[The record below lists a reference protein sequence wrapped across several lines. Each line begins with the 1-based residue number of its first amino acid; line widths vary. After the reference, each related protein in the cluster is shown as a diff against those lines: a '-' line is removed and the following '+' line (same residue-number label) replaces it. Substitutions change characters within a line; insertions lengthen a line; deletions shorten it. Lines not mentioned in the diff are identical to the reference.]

1 MGEACP
7 IRRLSRQRTRQAVLG
22 MERLFG
28 LRYPSSD
35 QSRDSTKRG
44 IRKDARA
51 AAEDIADVAQPGS
64 HPAQESVTALKLVH
78 AKGVEEGD
86 VESLAKMVGGDAAKA
101 SDVHCGGQVGAEV
114 HACCVE
120 HVEVIFRVHQASTFT
135 SHARGSSDHKAP
147 SPDSRRVCNHRM
159 ARARG

>member
-1 MGEACP
+1 
-7 IRRLSRQRTRQAVLG
+7 

-28 LRYPSSD
+28 LRYTSSD
-35 QSRDSTKRG
+35 QSRDSTKGG

-101 SDVHCGGQVGAEV
+101 SDVYFGGQVGAEV

-120 HVEVIFRVHQASTFT
+120 HVEVTSWCTTCFAS
-135 SHARGSSDHKAP
+135 RP
-147 SPDSRRVCNHRM
+147 
-159 ARARG
+159 